1 MLQVLADFQMSVN
14 QLRQG
19 DYTMS
24 HRVLNTKEA
33 AAYLHLTPA
42 VIEKMIKRNEIPHE
56 RQGERVIFRRQEI
69 DAWASQRIL
78 NLSHT
83 HLAEYHALSSER
95 IRQIGN
101 RETLITSLVSAN
113 GIRTDMP
120 SRTRSSIIRDMVAL
134 AETTGLVSDP
144 ADLLAAI
151 ENRELL
157 CSTALPGGVA
167 LLHPRHHTPY
177 LTTDSFIVIGRTVQP
192 IHFNALDGKP
202 TDLFFLICCQD
213 DHMHLHTLARLC
225 ALYQKTDLL
234 SNLRLA
240 GTADEIMAALLE
252 SEQKLLSTM

>member
-1 MLQVLADFQMSVN
+1 
-14 QLRQG
+14 
-19 DYTMS
+19 MS

-33 AAYLHLTPA
+33 AAFLHLTPA
-42 VIEKMIKRNEIPHE
+42 EIEKMIKRHEIPHE

-83 HLAEYHALSSER
+83 HLAQYHAISSER
-95 IRQIGN
+95 IRQVSN
-101 RETLITSLVSAN
+101 RETLIPSLVSVN
-113 GIRTDMP
+113 GIRTDMS
-120 SRTRSSIIRDMVAL
+120 SRTRASIIRDMVAL

-144 ADLLAAI
+144 ADLLVAI
-151 ENRELL
+151 ENREQL

-167 LLHPRHHTPY
+167 LLHPRHHSPY
-177 LTTDSFIVIGRTVQP
+177 LTSESFIVIGRTVQP

-213 DHMHLHTLARLC
+213 DQMHLHTLARLC

-234 SNLRLA
+234 ITLRLA
-240 GTADEIMAALLE
+240 GTADEMLAALLNA
-252 SEQKLLSTM
+252 EQKLLSTM